1 MTIDMNFKLLCYE
14 GLWRILSAFVRFLA
28 LFSQKLAAHW
38 AARLEAE
45 SVVMVWA
52 RLRSRYPKCFL
63 FVCSSAGEYEQAKP
77 LLRRLQARGD
87 TAIFLLFFSPSG
99 MKFARS
105 QKETIPYALVA
116 SDRPSYWRNL
126 AVELRPDACVF
137 VRYELWPGMVHT
149 LKSFAPLFLVDGV
162 EAPHLRK
169 KRVAR
174 SLRASLLRPM
184 KKIFLVSA
192 SDEEFYRDV
201 LRCPGDKL
209 SVTGDSKYDRV
220 LERIEE
226 RQDALSRLQM
236 SLKDFLAG
244 RRIIVIGSAW
254 QHDLQEFMII
264 YRQLRELDPKIAIIV
279 VPHDL
284 SAENIA
290 TMQKM
295 LEGVR
300 VCRVSTD
307 GYDRA
312 TAADE
317 FLLVD
322 VLGDLPELYGCAHL
336 AWVGGALHYR
346 VHNVLEP
353 ACRGLYLCFGPMF
366 ETSQEAKVL
375 VGQGLARVIHNGHEF
390 YRWYKNLSW
399 TTQPPHQAM
408 WQAVVEQKGAS
419 DRIMQEIA
427 ATWQK

>member
-1 MTIDMNFKLLCYE
+1 MTIDTNFKLLCYE
-14 GLWRILSAFVRFLA
+14 GLWRILSAVIRCLTH
-28 LFSQKLAAHW
+28 FSPKLAKQW
-38 AARLEAE
+38 SARVEAE
-45 SVVMVWA
+45 SVIDAWV

-77 LLRRLQARGD
+77 LMKRLQTRGD
-87 TAIFLLFFSPSG
+87 TAVFILFFSPSG
-99 MKFARS
+99 IKFAQS
-105 QKETIPYALVA
+105 QKETIPFALVA
-116 SDRPSYWRNL
+116 SDRPSYWRKL
-126 AVELRPDACVF
+126 GVELRPDACIF
-137 VRYELWPGMVHT
+137 VRYELWPGMVHS
-149 LKSFAPLFLVDGV
+149 LKNVAPLFLIDGV

-169 KRVAR
+169 KRMAR
-174 SLRASLLRPM
+174 VLRASLLRPM
-184 KKIFLVSA
+184 KKIFLVGS
-192 SDEEFYRDV
+192 SDEDFFKEV
-201 LRCPGDKL
+201 LNLPSEKL
-209 SVTGDSKYDRV
+209 SLTGDSKYDRV
-220 LERIEE
+220 LERMDE
-226 RQDALSRLQM
+226 RQEALSRLQL
-236 SLKDFLAG
+236 SLKNFLSG
-244 RRIIVIGSAW
+244 RRIIVLGSAW
-254 QHDLQEFMII
+254 PRDLQEFMMI

-279 VPHDL
+279 APHDL

-300 VCRVSTD
+300 VCRVSAD

-312 TAADE
+312 CASDE
-317 FLLVD
+317 ILLVD

-375 VGQGLARVIHNGHEF
+375 VGLGLARVIHNGHEF

-419 DRIMQEIA
+419 DRIMHEIA